1 MEQNNNTRR
10 VISLLV
16 DNSNGVLA
24 RISSLLCRRGFNI
37 DSLTVSATNDPA
49 VSRITVTL
57 RGTEQALNQLI
68 LQTERLEVTRQIF
81 ELDPDKSLQRE
92 LLLLKVE
99 CDNQNRAELRE
110 ISSIYKAKI
119 IDLSPDSMIFELTGK
134 NSNIIFA
141 ENGLIFDSLKHVNKA
156 MSSFRQ
162 IMPNLPYLAPP
173 QQTGL
178 SILTAPANA
187 IIEAMH
193 EFKTKNS
200 LAALI
205 AATTGI
211 GKITASELL
220 AAAGIDSNTTAL
232 TAEEEQRL
240 ANAIYSLQQSANQQ
254 TSAPVYAV
262 ISRTN
267 QVKTILPFAPTIL
280 EPGCNTKQLPDI
292 NSALNYAVTLTPIQ
306 LPEQETLQKLVI
318 GESQRLEKKLP
329 VLEKDLL
336 TADKAEA
343 QRMIADT
350 IMANIYQISKGQS
363 SCQLLNIYDNEPL
376 EIQLSP
382 LLSPTENAQAYYK
395 RYNKYKR
402 AQSEVQNQIETTREM
417 LNYLASIDASLTT
430 ATTKNEIAEI
440 KQELITAGLLQ
451 NQGKKHKGQEPKS
464 EPLLIKLSKETTLY
478 IGKNNKQ
485 NDYVTFTLAR
495 GKDLWFHTKN
505 IPGSHVILKTTLP
518 QATASDIAAA
528 VLLAAYFS
536 KSRSGSK
543 VPVDCTE
550 RRFVKKP
557 NGAKPGFV
565 IYTDQTTYYAT
576 PDEAEAQ
583 KLLSK

>member
-1 MEQNNNTRR
+1 MCIRDR
-10 VISLLV
+10 
-16 DNSNGVLA
+16 
-24 RISSLLCRRGFNI
+24 
-37 DSLTVSATNDPA
+37 
-49 VSRITVTL
+49 
-57 RGTEQALNQLI
+57 
-68 LQTERLEVTRQIF
+68 
-81 ELDPDKSLQRE
+81 
-92 LLLLKVE
+92 
-99 CDNQNRAELRE
+99 
-110 ISSIYKAKI
+110 
-119 IDLSPDSMIFELTGK
+119 
-134 NSNIIFA
+134 
-141 ENGLIFDSLKHVNKA
+141 
-156 MSSFRQ
+156 
-162 IMPNLPYLAPP
+162 
-173 QQTGL
+173 
-178 SILTAPANA
+178 
-187 IIEAMH
+187 
-193 EFKTKNS
+193 
-200 LAALI
+200 
-205 AATTGI
+205 
-211 GKITASELL
+211 
-220 AAAGIDSNTTAL
+220 
-232 TAEEEQRL
+232 
-240 ANAIYSLQQSANQQ
+240 
-254 TSAPVYAV
+254 
-262 ISRTN
+262 
-267 QVKTILPFAPTIL
+267 
-280 EPGCNTKQLPDI
+280 
-292 NSALNYAVTLTPIQ
+292 
-306 LPEQETLQKLVI
+306 
-318 GESQRLEKKLP
+318 
-329 VLEKDLL
+329 
-336 TADKAEA
+336 
-343 QRMIADT
+343 
-350 IMANIYQISKGQS
+350 ANIYQISKGQS

-382 LLSPTENAQAYYK
+382 LLSPTENAQAYYR

-528 VLLAAYFS
+528 VMLAAYFS
-536 KSRSGSK
+536 KSRSSSK

-576 PDEAEAQ
+576 PDKAEAQ

>member
-1 MEQNNNTRR
+1 M
-10 VISLLV
+10 
-16 DNSNGVLA
+16 
-24 RISSLLCRRGFNI
+24 
-37 DSLTVSATNDPA
+37 
-49 VSRITVTL
+49 
-57 RGTEQALNQLI
+57 
-68 LQTERLEVTRQIF
+68 
-81 ELDPDKSLQRE
+81 
-92 LLLLKVE
+92 
-99 CDNQNRAELRE
+99 
-110 ISSIYKAKI
+110 
-119 IDLSPDSMIFELTGK
+119 
-134 NSNIIFA
+134 
-141 ENGLIFDSLKHVNKA
+141 
-156 MSSFRQ
+156 
-162 IMPNLPYLAPP
+162 
-173 QQTGL
+173 
-178 SILTAPANA
+178 
-187 IIEAMH
+187 
-193 EFKTKNS
+193 
-200 LAALI
+200 
-205 AATTGI
+205 
-211 GKITASELL
+211 
-220 AAAGIDSNTTAL
+220 
-232 TAEEEQRL
+232 
-240 ANAIYSLQQSANQQ
+240 
-254 TSAPVYAV
+254 
-262 ISRTN
+262 
-267 QVKTILPFAPTIL
+267 
-280 EPGCNTKQLPDI
+280 
-292 NSALNYAVTLTPIQ
+292 
-306 LPEQETLQKLVI
+306 
-318 GESQRLEKKLP
+318 
-329 VLEKDLL
+329 EKDLL

-485 NDYVTFTLAR
+485 NDYVTFALAR

-518 QATASDIAAA
+518 QAAASDIDAA
-528 VLLAAYFS
+528 VMLAAYFS

>member
-1 MEQNNNTRR
+1 MAFDGVTIAC
-10 VISLLV
+10 VISELKKELI
-16 DNSNGVLA
+16 GGRLYKIA
-24 RISSLLCRRGFNI
+24 QPE
-37 DSLTVSATNDPA
+37 ND
-49 VSRITVTL
+49 
-57 RGTEQALNQLI
+57 
-68 LQTERLEVTRQIF
+68 
-81 ELDPDKSLQRE
+81 E
-92 LLLLKVE
+92 LLLTIKQPTGQKRLLLSASASLPLIYLTESNKPSPMTAPNF
-99 CDNQNRAELRE
+99 CMLLRKHLE
-110 ISSIYKAKI
+110 EGRITRIEQSGLDRI
-119 IDLSPDSMIFELTGK
+119 ITIDIDTIGTARQIVTKQLIFELTGK

-178 SILTAPANA
+178 SILTAPANV

-232 TAEEEQRL
+232 TAEEEQL

-528 VLLAAYFS
+528 VMLAAYFS
-536 KSRSGSK
+536 KSRSSSK

-576 PDEAEAQ
+576 PDKAEAQ